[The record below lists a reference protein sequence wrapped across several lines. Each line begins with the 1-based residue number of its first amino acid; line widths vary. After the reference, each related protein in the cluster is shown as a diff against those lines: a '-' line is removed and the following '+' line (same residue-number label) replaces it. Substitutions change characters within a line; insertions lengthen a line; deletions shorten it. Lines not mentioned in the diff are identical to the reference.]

1 MNGPILVVCG
11 AINWDINLY
20 VKRFGSP
27 GEEVPVPK
35 IERVPGGKG
44 ANVAVAVAR
53 ILGKGK
59 CEILGGIGNDEI
71 GKKHLE
77 EFERE
82 GVGSRWLTTFK
93 DVESGQAYI
102 LIDEKGEN
110 QINTHFGANI
120 ALNVKDV
127 ERIRNLLDKIEF
139 LAIMDPPI
147 AFTEGILKL
156 AKNAIKV
163 WSPGVRVRND
173 RKSVTSFL
181 KYIDYLVLNEHELL
195 DLSGVTDMSKV
206 YRELEENNPKLRV
219 IVTQGSKGVT
229 LLTPSEVK
237 FVKGI
242 ELKKIGLK
250 VVNTTGCGDTF
261 VGAFIAY
268 LVLGAPQ
275 ESALEMANL
284 AAAIKASK
292 YETRG
297 SPTKSELECYRKKL
311 FSIKP

>member
-1 MNGPILVVCG
+1 MNGPIVAVCG

-27 GEEVPVPK
+27 GEEVPVPR

-59 CEILGGIGNDEI
+59 CEMLGGIGNDEI

-93 DVESGQAYI
+93 NFESGQAYI

-120 ALNVKDV
+120 AFKVKDV

-139 LAIMDPPI
+139 LAVMDPPI

-156 AKNAIKV
+156 AKNATKV
-163 WSPGVRVRND
+163 WSPGVRVRSD
-173 RKSVTSFL
+173 RESVTSLL

-195 DLSGVTDMSKV
+195 DISGITDISKV
-206 YRELEENNPKLRV
+206 YLELEENNPKLRV

-229 LLTPSEVK
+229 LLTPSAVK
-237 FVKGI
+237 LVKGI

-250 VVNTTGCGDTF
+250 VVNTTGCGDAF
-261 VGAFIAY
+261 VGAFIAN
-268 LVLGAPQ
+268 LALGSTQ
-275 ESALEMANL
+275 ESALQMANL

-297 SPTKSELECYRKKL
+297 SPTKSELEYYRKRL

>member
-1 MNGPILVVCG
+1 M
-11 AINWDINLY
+11 
-20 VKRFGSP
+20 
-27 GEEVPVPK
+27 
-35 IERVPGGKG
+35 
-44 ANVAVAVAR
+44 
-53 ILGKGK
+53 
-59 CEILGGIGNDEI
+59 LGGIGNDEI

-77 EFERE
+77 EFGRE

-110 QINTHFGANI
+110 QINTHFGANV
-120 ALNVKDV
+120 ALKVKDLEKV
-127 ERIRNLLDKIEF
+127 WNLLDKIEF
-139 LAIMDPPI
+139 LAVMDPPI

-156 AKNAIKV
+156 AKNATKV
-163 WSPGVRVRND
+163 WSPGVRVRSD

-195 DLSGVTDMSKV
+195 DLSGVTDMSEV

-242 ELKKIGLK
+242 ELRKIGLK
-250 VVNTTGCGDTF
+250 VVNTTGCGDAF
-261 VGAFIAY
+261 VGAFIAC
-268 LVLGAPQ
+268 LALGSPQ
-275 ESALEMANL
+275 ESALEMGNL

-297 SPTKSELECYRKKL
+297 SPTESELEYYRKQL